1 VPTFTGTA
9 EAASTVTV
17 LDGTTIIGTGVATAT
32 GTWTIA
38 STTTLGDGKHSITVK
53 ATDTAGNASA
63 ASAAE
68 VVTIDTSSP
77 AAPTFSSGTLT
88 SLSGKGESGGTVT
101 LADGTTTVATATVGS
116 GGNWSMSFIGGTSV
130 RTLNATETD
139 KAGNGGAKSGAVIL
153 GTIGND
159 TLVSTPGNDLL
170 IGGAGADTYSFASLF
185 GNDTIA
191 GFAAAGAAHDIINF
205 KGSSVLN
212 SYANVMSHTT
222 QVGTGAVISLDAND
236 TVTLLNVNKTSLT
249 AANFTFA

>member
-1 VPTFTGTA
+1 
-9 EAASTVTV
+9 
-17 LDGTTIIGTGVATAT
+17 
-32 GTWTIA
+32 
-38 STTTLGDGKHSITVK
+38 
-53 ATDTAGNASA
+53 
-63 ASAAE
+63 

-139 KAGNGGAKSGAVIL
+139 KAGNVGAKSGAVIL